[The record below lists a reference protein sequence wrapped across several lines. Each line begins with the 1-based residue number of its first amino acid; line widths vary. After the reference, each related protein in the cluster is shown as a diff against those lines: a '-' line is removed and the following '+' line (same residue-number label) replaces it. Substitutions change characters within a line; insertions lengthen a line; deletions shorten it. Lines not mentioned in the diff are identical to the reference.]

1 MQRNRL
7 DSLEGAYQKLNK
19 QISELLKKG
28 SRVEAITGGST
39 GFDGAIISELE
50 DELAKLKSE
59 LEGFKNETSKHFNEL
74 DQGFNDKANRSE
86 LDLLE

>member
-1 MQRNRL
+1 M
-7 DSLEGAYQKLNK
+7 
-19 QISELLKKG
+19 
-28 SRVEAITGGST
+28 EAITGGRT

>member
-1 MQRNRL
+1 M
-7 DSLEGAYQKLNK
+7 
-19 QISELLKKG
+19 
-28 SRVEAITGGST
+28 EAITGGST